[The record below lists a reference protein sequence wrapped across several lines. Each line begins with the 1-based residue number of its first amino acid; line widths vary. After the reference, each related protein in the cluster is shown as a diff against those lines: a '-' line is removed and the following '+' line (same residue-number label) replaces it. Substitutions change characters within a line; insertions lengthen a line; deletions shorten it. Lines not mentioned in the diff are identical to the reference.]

1 MTHTAEWKS
10 AGKSRLPE
18 LLHAFGCADV
28 IAAVDEDAFASKAGE
43 LIARKVG
50 EPTSRKKPEAVAPA
64 AGKYRLR
71 ALQCEEVAAQTR
83 EPSAKHMLTVAARE
97 FMQAARQAEKGRLM
111 RATS

>member
-18 LLHAFGCADV
+18 LLQALGCADV

-43 LIARKVG
+43 LIARRKAG
-50 EPTSRKKPEAVAPA
+50 QPISRKKAEAVIPP

-83 EPSAKHMLTVAARE
+83 DPSAKHMLTIAAQE
-97 FMQAARQAEKGRLM
+97 LMQAARQA
-111 RATS
+111 A